1 MTNLAMCKLI
11 SKFYEGDCA
20 GVTQRVAMKIS
31 GHETDSVFRRYD
43 IVDLRDLADATK
55 KLESTALSH
64 RQAKNE
70 QEQGAEQNT
79 EQRAEVEQNETI
91 Q

>member
-1 MTNLAMCKLI
+1 MTWLSNM
-11 SKFYEGDCA
+11 S

-55 KLESTALSH
+55 KLESAALSY

-70 QEQGAEQNT
+70 AEQSAEQDSEQPRARVIQAGSSQT
-79 EQRAEVEQNETI
+79 ESRP
-91 Q
+91 